1 MLPWS
6 NHGSKRQGGRDD
18 YGWHPYKEHP
28 KMATPLEKALD
39 TMVVTFHKYSQKEG
53 DQFKLNNTEL
63 KELLKQELP
72 GFISK
77 KKDESTFQKI
87 MSNLDS
93 NKDNQVDF
101 QEYATFLACIAM
113 ACNDFF
119 HAFPD
124 KMPRQK

>member
-1 MLPWS
+1 
-6 NHGSKRQGGRDD
+6 
-18 YGWHPYKEHP
+18 
-28 KMATPLEKALD
+28 MATPLEKALD

-53 DQFKLNNTEL
+53 DQFKLNNMEL

-119 HAFPD
+119 HSFPD

>member
-1 MLPWS
+1 M
-6 NHGSKRQGGRDD
+6 
-18 YGWHPYKEHP
+18 E
-28 KMATPLEKALD
+28 TPLEEALGV
-39 TMVVTFHKYSQKEG
+39 MVETFYKYSAKEG
-53 DQFKLNNTEL
+53 DRYKISRKEM
-63 KELLKQELP
+63 KELLLEEMPNFVK
-72 GFISK
+72 K

-119 HAFPD
+119 HGFPD

>member
-1 MLPWS
+1 MCVCVCVLLVFLFLP
-6 NHGSKRQGGRDD
+6 Q
-18 YGWHPYKEHP
+18 
-28 KMATPLEKALD
+28 
-39 TMVVTFHKYSQKEG
+39 
-53 DQFKLNNTEL
+53 
-63 KELLKQELP
+63 
-72 GFISK
+72 K

-87 MSNLDS
+87 MTNLDS

-119 HAFPD
+119 HGFPD